1 MSQVKADTKTQ
12 VIATYDGHPTFQCST
27 CAATIVSISG
37 SVSLRVLVIDMRDP
51 RLSRMSLSASPLL
64 VGTVVGSEYHT
75 LSAM

>member
-27 CAATIVSISG
+27 CAATIVSIPDL
-37 SVSLRVLVIDMRDP
+37 VSLRAIMIDIQDQ
-51 RLSRMSLSASPLL
+51 RLSKTSSSASPLL
-64 VGTVVGSEYHT
+64 VGMVVGSEYHA